1 MNPETP
7 ANGDREVGKIAYVW
21 TGAINVGS
29 RI

>member
-7 ANGDREVGKIAYVW
+7 ANGDREVGKDRVRW